1 MNRKPFIE
9 IDSFQHD
16 EPAILLSDNAPC
28 IKIMDLGE
36 RETVKI
42 TNLRIANR
50 GIKND
55 KYDKETDSAKK

>member
-1 MNRKPFIE
+1 
-9 IDSFQHD
+9 
-16 EPAILLSDNAPC
+16 
-28 IKIMDLGE
+28 MDLGE

-55 KYDKETDSAKK
+55 KFDKETDSAKKYI